1 MPCYLHTA
9 RERLVCYSAIP
20 GGTSRLNYQNKGN
33 LSHVKF
39 GKAVGITL
47 LYAKMKFF
55 DRLEEK
61 FFIK

>member
-1 MPCYLHTA
+1 M
-9 RERLVCYSAIP
+9 
-20 GGTSRLNYQNKGN
+20 LN
-33 LSHVKF
+33 LE
-39 GKAVGITL
+39 KAVGITL